1 MDDTAKDASQ
11 TRTPMQDIDATA
23 QDGDQPCTPTATGN
37 QVQNESH
44 TGN

>member
-1 MDDTAKDASQ
+1 MDDTAKDAAH
-11 TRTPMQDIDATA
+11 TRTPTQYIDATA
-23 QDGDQPCTPTATGN
+23 QDGGQPCTPTATGN